1 MMEKLR
7 QLLGVHSGPGAG
19 AQGDEA
25 RELQLA
31 TATLLM
37 EVARADDCITGGE
50 FRDIGRLIEKHF
62 GLSPEL
68 TRNIASSAESES
80 QHATSLYPFT
90 RLINRTCGPEEKV
103 KIIGMLWQVTCSDG
117 HVDKYEESL
126 VRKIADLL
134 HVPHREFIRMKL
146 QAIAGLAPAN
156 PAVFAGALSDD
167 PDK

>member
-50 FRDIGRLIEKHF
+50 RRDIGRLIEKHF
-62 GLSPEL
+62 GLDRYHFDVRVVHRG
-68 TRNIASSAESES
+68 TRRHLP
-80 QHATSLYPFT
+80 QTDP
-90 RLINRTCGPEEKV
+90 
-103 KIIGMLWQVTCSDG
+103 IG
-117 HVDKYEESL
+117 KY
-126 VRKIADLL
+126 
-134 HVPHREFIRMKL
+134 
-146 QAIAGLAPAN
+146 
-156 PAVFAGALSDD
+156 LSTD
-167 PDK
+167 